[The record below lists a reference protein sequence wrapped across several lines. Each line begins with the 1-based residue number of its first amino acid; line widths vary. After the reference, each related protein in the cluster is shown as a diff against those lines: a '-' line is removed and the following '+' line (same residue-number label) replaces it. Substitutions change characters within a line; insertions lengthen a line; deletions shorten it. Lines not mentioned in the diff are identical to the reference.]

1 MGVWL
6 LEPHVVRTDPL
17 GSRKDDAM
25 TLLGFGEVVPGY
37 DIRVLNEREIRAAA
51 GLLFLATFLSLIFIL
66 FNNNFLPIKFVIPFF
81 LLDLLIRVLVS
92 PRYSPTL
99 ILGRL
104 IVRGQVPEY
113 VGAQQKKVAWSIG
126 VVLAAT
132 MFVVMVLM
140 NTYGPIS
147 GITCLVCLVFLFFE
161 SAFGICL
168 GCKFYALIYRGKAR
182 YCPGEVCTPQ
192 SRQPIQKTSAG
203 QLLVLVGFAA
213 VVVVSVLAL
222 RGPLSSKPRPLFAP
236 PPSAG
241 SSPGSIPAPGTGR

>member
-1 MGVWL
+1 
-6 LEPHVVRTDPL
+6 
-17 GSRKDDAM
+17 M
-25 TLLGFGEVVPGY
+25 TLLGFGEDVPGY

-51 GLLFLATFLSLIFIL
+51 GLLFLATFLSLILIL
-66 FNNNFLPIKFVIPFF
+66 FKGDFLPIKLVIPFF

-99 ILGRL
+99 VLGRL
-104 IVRGQVPEY
+104 IVRGQTPEY

-126 VVLAAT
+126 IALAAT

-168 GCKFYALIYRGKAR
+168 GCKFYALVAREKAR
-182 YCPGEVCTPQ
+182 YCPGEVCTPR
-192 SRQPIQKTSAG
+192 SRQPIQRTSAG
-203 QLLVLVGFAA
+203 QLLALAGFVVA
-213 VVVVSVLAL
+213 VVVAVLAL

-236 PPSAG
+236 EASTAARAG
-241 SSPGSIPAPGTGR
+241 AVPGADPVR

>member
-1 MGVWL
+1 
-6 LEPHVVRTDPL
+6 
-17 GSRKDDAM
+17 M
-25 TLLGFGEVVPGY
+25 TLLGFGEDVPGY

-51 GLLFLATFLSLIFIL
+51 GLLFLGTFLSLVFIL
-66 FNNNFLPIKFVIPFF
+66 FKGNFLPIKFVIPFF
-81 LLDLLIRVLVS
+81 LLDLLVRVLVS

-126 VVLAAT
+126 IVLAAT
-132 MFVVMVLM
+132 MFVLMVLV
-140 NTYGPIS
+140 NTYGPIT

-168 GCKFYALIYRGKAR
+168 GCKFYALIYREKAR

-203 QLLVLVGFAA
+203 QRLVLVGFAA
-213 VVVVSVLAL
+213 VVVLSVVAL
-222 RGPLSSKPRPLFAP
+222 RGPLSSKPHPLFAP
-236 PPSAG
+236 QV
-241 SSPGSIPAPGTGR
+241 SSVARHGAAPAPGTGR

>member
-1 MGVWL
+1 
-6 LEPHVVRTDPL
+6 
-17 GSRKDDAM
+17 M
-25 TLLGFGEVVPGY
+25 TLLGFGEVVSGY
-37 DIRVLNEREIRAAA
+37 DIPVLNEREIRAAA

-66 FNNNFLPIKFVIPFF
+66 FRGNFLPIKFVSPFF
-81 LLDLLIRVLVS
+81 LLDLLVRVLVG
-92 PRYSPTL
+92 PRYSPSL

-132 MFVVMVLM
+132 MFVLMVLM
-140 NTYGPIS
+140 NTYGPIT
-147 GITCLVCLVFLFFE
+147 GINCLVCLVFLFFE

-168 GCKFYALIYRGKAR
+168 GCKFYALIYREKAR

-192 SRQPIQKTSAG
+192 TRQPIQRTSVG
-203 QLLVLVGFAA
+203 QSLVLVGFVLATVLA
-213 VVVVSVLAL
+213 VVTL

-236 PPSAG
+236 QASSGARHGSA
-241 SSPGSIPAPGTGR
+241 PAPGTGH

>member
-1 MGVWL
+1 
-6 LEPHVVRTDPL
+6 
-17 GSRKDDAM
+17 M

-37 DIRVLNEREIRAAA
+37 DLRVLNEREIRAAA
-51 GLLFLATFLSLIFIL
+51 GLLFLATFLSLILIL
-66 FNNNFLPIKFVIPFF
+66 FRGNFLPIKFVSPFF

-92 PRYSPTL
+92 PRYAPTL

-132 MFVVMVLM
+132 MFVLMVLM
-140 NTYGPIS
+140 NTYGPIT

-168 GCKFYALIYRGKAR
+168 GCKFYALIYREKAR
-182 YCPGEVCTPQ
+182 NCPGEVCTPQ
-192 SRQPIQKTSAG
+192 TRQSIQRTSVE
-203 QLLVLVGFAA
+203 QSLVLVGFVVATVLA
-213 VVVVSVLAL
+213 VVTL

-236 PPSAG
+236 QVSSGARTGSA
-241 SSPGSIPAPGTGR
+241 PAPGTGR